1 LTIGVPPCGANRPNR
16 GTKAAGAQFPGLAA
30 VLVRRCLCLIDF
42 ELKLQGAELRFTS
55 LAITAAISLSLLCA
69 GGMPLAHAYY
79 GVKQSS
85 ASTFVGQANKGAN
98 GDQSET
104 TPPLTAPLE
113 ISIPVEPWAF
123 RAENKWNLVYELH
136 VVNIGNAACS
146 LRQVTVRSSG
156 HGNSVLASL
165 TGNTLDAAM
174 AHPWVDAKAP
184 ATIEP
189 ASAAVIF
196 MWVTLDRGEDVPA
209 ALSHTVTMMLAG
221 YHNDLSITIP
231 ALKVIRKPVP
241 VIGQPLKGADRGAAH
256 GPSNDSTHR
265 RGLLSIEGRSYI
277 AERYAIDWLRITPTG
292 DVHTGTG
299 SRNEDYPG
307 YGTDVIAVAD
317 GTVTEV
323 TNDIPENIPGHPPA
337 VPITLRTICG
347 NHVIEQIGPNLFAS
361 YCHLQSGISVKLGA
375 KVKQGQPLALVGNTG
390 SSDAPH
396 LHFHVCTAN
405 STLACEGVPYAL
417 KSFMEEHRDFN
428 SPGGQKPQLDTRH
441 SLEIP
446 LNETLV
452 TF

>member
-1 LTIGVPPCGANRPNR
+1 MASFWLCMITSEKITIGAPQLKSTSRAIVAGILLTLLRSGGAPLSH
-16 GTKAAGAQFPGLAA
+16 AQR
-30 VLVRRCLCLIDF
+30 VM
-42 ELKLQGAELRFTS
+42 E
-55 LAITAAISLSLLCA
+55 
-69 GGMPLAHAYY
+69 
-79 GVKQSS
+79 QSS
-85 ASTFVGQANKGAN
+85 HFTPGNHANQIAD

-104 TPPLTAPLE
+104 NPPLTAPLE
-113 ISIPVEPWAF
+113 ISIPAEPWAF
-123 RAENKWNLVYELH
+123 RAGDKWNLVYELH

-146 LRQVTVRSSG
+146 LRQVTVRSAG
-156 HGNSVLASL
+156 HGNAVLATL
-165 TGNTLDAAM
+165 KGNTLDAAM
-174 AHPWVDAKAP
+174 VHPWVDTKAP
-184 ATIEP
+184 TTIEP
-189 ASAAVIF
+189 ASVAVIF

-209 ALSHTVTMMLAG
+209 ALSHTVTMTLAG
-221 YHNDLSITIP
+221 YRNDLSITIP
-231 ALKVIRKPVP
+231 ALHVIRKPVP
-241 VIGQPLKGADRGAAH
+241 VIGPPLRGADWGAAH
-256 GPSNDSTHR
+256 GPANDSTHR

-277 AERYAIDWLRITPTG
+277 AERYAIDWLRIAPTG

-307 YGTDVIAVAD
+307 YGADVIAVAD

-323 TNDIPENIPGHPPA
+323 TSDIPENILGHPPV

-375 KVKQGQPLALVGNTG
+375 KLKRGQPLGLVGNTG

-396 LHFHVCTAN
+396 LHFHVCSAN

-428 SPGGQKPQLDTRH
+428 APGGQKPQPDTRH